1 MEVEVIEQTDRLEA
15 ISEEWDD
22 LWRRDP
28 NSTPFQ
34 SPHWLLPWWRT
45 FGTDRLFTIG
55 GRENGSLEAMAPL
68 YILSD
73 EESGETLGIFLGTGI
88 TDYLDVLLAPGAS
101 MEAIVDVMTRNDTCA
116 MWDLQQLRP
125 VSPLLRA
132 TPPDGWSESSDE
144 QDACPVLRIDGA
156 GDDLQNLLSTHSR
169 KKLRYYRRSLER
181 EGALSFEQPSAESLE
196 TFMTALFDLHA
207 ARWQQKN
214 MPGMLADE
222 FIQRFHRDVA
232 RRMLVAGA
240 LRLHAMRLGD
250 RIVAVFY
257 GVAHQGSV
265 YYYLSGYD
273 PAYEKASIGSVI
285 VAHALEQAVREGA
298 HTFDFLRGAEE
309 YKYAWGAEDRMNM
322 RKMWTRS
329 A

>member
-101 MEAIVDVMTRNDTCA
+101 MEAIVDVMTRNGTCA
-116 MWDLQQLRP
+116 TWDLQQLRP

-156 GDDLQNLLSTHSR
+156 GDDLQSLLSTHSR

-181 EGALSFEQPSAESLE
+181 EGALSFEQPSAESLQ

-207 ARWQQKN
+207 ARWQQ
-214 MPGMLADE
+214 
-222 FIQRFHRDVA
+222 
-232 RRMLVAGA
+232 
-240 LRLHAMRLGD
+240 
-250 RIVAVFY
+250 
-257 GVAHQGSV
+257 
-265 YYYLSGYD
+265 
-273 PAYEKASIGSVI
+273 
-285 VAHALEQAVREGA
+285 
-298 HTFDFLRGAEE
+298 
-309 YKYAWGAEDRMNM
+309 
-322 RKMWTRS
+322 
-329 A
+329 